1 MRPSEKSL
9 RFNLSTMKAVAFL
22 GLSFALVVGAFR
34 AHAGEAPAVRA
45 NYAAFSGAFAPL
57 WIAADRNLFSKY
69 GLNVDLRYIAPATA
83 TQALIGKNLE
93 IINPGGEIVEAG
105 LNGEPVVYI
114 AGIMNRAVMSIY
126 AKPEIG
132 SLADLKG
139 KVLAVT
145 VPGATTDFAARLL
158 LQQAR
163 LTPGKDVKLIYLKG
177 MVEILTGINQGNA
190 DAGIFTS
197 PTTLKA
203 QHAGL
208 KELVNVTEQNI
219 PMIHAALASTKEY
232 IKTRSRQRRGGFY
245 KLISKASKFPAPMPS
260 TPNKSSAN
268 TRRPP
273 MWPTWRIPI
282 RHFCRRGKDCRSCPP
297 LPFRRCSISRPI
309 PAPKR
314 RSPKR
319 SSTIPSLRRSA
330 SRDLSISFTS
340 RPNPDM
346 RCPNGNGLDP
356 EIRAAGAARQPVLS
370 PDRKKLEGLNDWND

>member
-1 MRPSEKSL
+1 MKSL
-9 RFNLSTMKAVAFL
+9 VKSIRSTVPTIANLVSLA
-22 GLSFALVVGAFR
+22 FALVLISGVPGV
-34 AHAGEAPAVRA
+34 HAGDAPSLRA

-57 WIAADRNLFSKY
+57 WIAADKNLFSKY

-83 TQALIGKNLE
+83 TQALIGKNLD

-145 VPGATTDFAARLL
+145 VPGATTDFAARVL
-158 LQQAR
+158 LQQVR

-232 IKTRSRQRRGGFY
+232 VKTNPDNVRRFLQAYLEGIK
-245 KLISKASKFPAPMPS
+245 
-260 TPNKSSAN
+260 
-268 TRRPP
+268 
-273 MWPTWRIPI
+273 
-282 RHFCRRGKDCRSCPP
+282 
-297 LPFRRCSISRPI
+297 ISRTDGEYAKQI
-309 PAPKR
+309 IGKYTKTTDVNDLENSYQTFLPAWERLPLVPAAAVQTMLNFATHPGAKAA
-314 RSPKR
+314 K
-319 SSTIPSLRRSA
+319 
-330 SRDLSISFTS
+330 
-340 RPNPDM
+340 
-346 RCPNGNGLDP
+346 P
-356 EIRAAGAARQPVLS
+356 EIFIDNSILAEIGKSGFV
-370 PDRKKLEGLNDWND
+370 DKLYK

>member
-1 MRPSEKSL
+1 MKLFVRIIRL
-9 RFNLSTMKAVAFL
+9 ALSTE
-22 GLSFALVVGAFR
+22 ALALLTLVPTLFGGAS
-34 AHAGEAPAVRA
+34 ASHAGDAPSLRA

-114 AGIMNRAVMSIY
+114 AGIMNRAVMSVY
-126 AKPEIG
+126 AKPEIK
-132 SLADLKG
+132 SVADLKG

-163 LTPGKDVKLIYLKG
+163 LTPGKDVKLLYLKG
-177 MVEILTGINQGNA
+177 MVEILAGINQGNA

-219 PMIHAALASTKEY
+219 PMIHAALASTKDY
-232 IKTRSRQRRGGFY
+232 VKT
-245 KLISKASKFPAPMPS
+245 
-260 TPNKSSAN
+260 
-268 TRRPP
+268 
-273 MWPTWRIPI
+273 
-282 RHFCRRGKDCRSCPP
+282 
-297 LPFRRCSISRPI
+297 
-309 PAPKR
+309 
-314 RSPKR
+314 
-319 SSTIPSLRRSA
+319 
-330 SRDLSISFTS
+330 
-340 RPNPDM
+340 NPDNV
-346 RCPNGNGLDP
+346 RRFLQ
-356 EIRAAGAARQPVLS
+356 AY
-370 PDRKKLEGLNDWND
+370 LEGIKVSRTDAEYAKQIIGKYTKTTDTADLENSYQTFLPAWERLPLVPAAAVQTMLNFATHPGAKTAKPETFIDNSILAEIGKSGFVDKLYK

>member
-1 MRPSEKSL
+1 MRRIQKL
-9 RFNLSTMKAVAFL
+9 IQITLSIFL
-22 GLSFALVVGAFR
+22 IGSVTAQ
-34 AHAGEAPAVRA
+34 AGEAPAVRA

-57 WIAADRNLFSKY
+57 WIAADKNLFGKY

-83 TQALIGKNLE
+83 TQALISKNLD

-105 LNGEPVVYI
+105 LNREPVVYI
-114 AGIMNRAVMSIY
+114 AGILNRAVMSIY

-163 LTPGKDVKLIYLKG
+163 LTPGKDVKLLYLKG
-177 MVEILTGINQGNA
+177 MMEILAGINQGNA

-232 IKTRSRQRRGGFY
+232 VKTRPDNVRRFLQAYLEGIKIARTDAEY
-245 KLISKASKFPAPMPS
+245 SKKIIGKYTKTSDVEDLENSYQTFLPAWERLPLVPPAAVQTMLNFASHPAA
-260 TPNKSSAN
+260 K
-268 TRRPP
+268 
-273 MWPTWRIPI
+273 
-282 RHFCRRGKDCRSCPP
+282 
-297 LPFRRCSISRPI
+297 
-309 PAPKR
+309 
-314 RSPKR
+314 
-319 SSTIPSLRRSA
+319 
-330 SRDLSISFTS
+330 
-340 RPNPDM
+340 
-346 RCPNGNGLDP
+346 
-356 EIRAAGAARQPVLS
+356 AARPEAFIDNSILAEIGKSGLV
-370 PDRKKLEGLNDWND
+370 DRLYR

>member
-1 MRPSEKSL
+1 MRPFEKSL
-9 RFNLSTMKAVAFL
+9 RFSLSTTQAVLLFV
-22 GLSFALVVGAFR
+22 LSFILVDGALK
-34 AHAGEAPAVRA
+34 AHAGEAPAIRA

-57 WIAADRNLFSKY
+57 WIAADRNLFTKY

-126 AKPEIG
+126 AKPEIR

-145 VPGATTDFAARLL
+145 VPGATTDFAARVL

-219 PMIHAALASTKEY
+219 PMIHAALASTKDY
-232 IKTRSRQRRGGFY
+232 VKT
-245 KLISKASKFPAPMPS
+245 
-260 TPNKSSAN
+260 
-268 TRRPP
+268 
-273 MWPTWRIPI
+273 
-282 RHFCRRGKDCRSCPP
+282 
-297 LPFRRCSISRPI
+297 
-309 PAPKR
+309 
-314 RSPKR
+314 
-319 SSTIPSLRRSA
+319 
-330 SRDLSISFTS
+330 
-340 RPNPDM
+340 NPDNV
-346 RCPNGNGLDP
+346 RRFLQ
-356 EIRAAGAARQPVLS
+356 AY
-370 PDRKKLEGLNDWND
+370 LEGIKISHTDAEYAKQIIGKYTKTTDVADLENSYQTFLPAWERLPLVPAAAVQTMLNFATHPAAKTAKPETFIDNSILAEIGKSGFVDKLYK

>member
-1 MRPSEKSL
+1 MQPSEKLL
-9 RFNLSTMKAVAFL
+9 RAVFTMKRTMSLA
-22 GLSFALVVGAFR
+22 LSLILATGAFR
-34 AHAGEAPAVRA
+34 ADAADPPIVRA

-57 WIAADRNLFSKY
+57 WIAADNNLFAKY

-145 VPGATTDFAARLL
+145 VPGATTDFAARVL

-219 PMIHAALASTKEY
+219 PMIHARPDNVRRFLQAYLEG
-232 IKTRSRQRRGGFY
+232 IK
-245 KLISKASKFPAPMPS
+245 
-260 TPNKSSAN
+260 
-268 TRRPP
+268 
-273 MWPTWRIPI
+273 
-282 RHFCRRGKDCRSCPP
+282 
-297 LPFRRCSISRPI
+297 ISRTDAAYTKQVI
-309 PAPKR
+309 GKYTKTTDAADLENSYQTFLPAWEKLPVVPAAAVQTMLNFATHPGAKTAK
-314 RSPKR
+314 PE
-319 SSTIPSLRRSA
+319 TFI
-330 SRDLSISFTS
+330 DNSIMT
-340 RPNPDM
+340 
-346 RCPNGNGLDP
+346 
-356 EIRAAGAARQPVLS
+356 EIGKSGFV
-370 PDRKKLEGLNDWND
+370 DRLYK

>member
-1 MRPSEKSL
+1 MRPSEKSI
-9 RFNLSTMKAVAFL
+9 RFTLSTVLL
-22 GLSFALVVGAFR
+22 GMFFVLVTGSSR
-34 AHAGEAPAVRA
+34 ARAAEAPSVRA

-57 WIAADRNLFSKY
+57 WIAADKNLFSKY

-83 TQALIGKNLE
+83 TQALIGKNLD

-145 VPGATTDFAARLL
+145 VPGATTDFAARVL

-219 PMIHAALASTKEY
+219 PMIHAALASTKDY
-232 IKTRSRQRRGGFY
+232 IKTRPDNVRRFLQAY
-245 KLISKASKFPAPMPS
+245 
-260 TPNKSSAN
+260 
-268 TRRPP
+268 
-273 MWPTWRIPI
+273 
-282 RHFCRRGKDCRSCPP
+282 
-297 LPFRRCSISRPI
+297 
-309 PAPKR
+309 
-314 RSPKR
+314 
-319 SSTIPSLRRSA
+319 
-330 SRDLSISFTS
+330 
-340 RPNPDM
+340 
-346 RCPNGNGLDP
+346 
-356 EIRAAGAARQPVLS
+356 
-370 PDRKKLEGLNDWND
+370 LEGIKIARTEADYAKQIIGKYTKTTDANDLEDSYQTFLPAWERLPVVPAAAVQTMLNFASHPGAKTAKPETFIDNSILAEIGKSGFVDRLYK

>member
-1 MRPSEKSL
+1 MRPFEKSIQ
-9 RFNLSTMKAVAFL
+9 FVELSTTLILLTAFSL
-22 GLSFALVVGAFR
+22 FAGGGR
-34 AHAGEAPAVRA
+34 AHAGDAPVVRA

-57 WIAADRNLFSKY
+57 WIAADKNLFTKY
-69 GLNVDLRYIAPATA
+69 GLTVDIRYIAPATA

-145 VPGATTDFAARLL
+145 VPGATTDFAARVL

-163 LTPGKDVKLIYLKG
+163 LTPGKDVKLLYLKG
-177 MVEILTGINQGNA
+177 MMEILAGIKQGNA

-208 KELVNVTEQNI
+208 KELVNVTAQNI

-232 IKTRSRQRRGGFY
+232 VKTRRDDARRFLQAYLEGI
-245 KLISKASKFPAPMPS
+245 K
-260 TPNKSSAN
+260 
-268 TRRPP
+268 
-273 MWPTWRIPI
+273 
-282 RHFCRRGKDCRSCPP
+282 
-297 LPFRRCSISRPI
+297 ISRTDPNYAKQI
-309 PAPKR
+309 IGKYTKTTDVADLENSYQTFLPAWERLPLVPAAAVQTMLNFATHPGAKTAK
-314 RSPKR
+314 PE
-319 SSTIPSLRRSA
+319 TFI
-330 SRDLSISFTS
+330 DNSI
-340 RPNPDM
+340 
-346 RCPNGNGLDP
+346 LA
-356 EIRAAGAARQPVLS
+356 EIGKSGFV
-370 PDRKKLEGLNDWND
+370 DKLYK

>member
-1 MRPSEKSL
+1 MRPSEKSI
-9 RFNLSTMKAVAFL
+9 RFNLLTV
-22 GLSFALVVGAFR
+22 LVGVFFVLVTGSSESR
-34 AHAGEAPAVRA
+34 AAEMPSVRA

-57 WIAADRNLFSKY
+57 WIAADRNLFTKY
-69 GLNVDLRYIAPATA
+69 GLNVDIRYIAPATA
-83 TQALIGKNLE
+83 TQALIGKNLD

-145 VPGATTDFAARLL
+145 VPGATTDFAARVL

-232 IKTRSRQRRGGFY
+232 VKTRRDDARRFLQAYLEGI
-245 KLISKASKFPAPMPS
+245 K
-260 TPNKSSAN
+260 
-268 TRRPP
+268 
-273 MWPTWRIPI
+273 
-282 RHFCRRGKDCRSCPP
+282 
-297 LPFRRCSISRPI
+297 ISR
-309 PAPKR
+309 
-314 RSPKR
+314 
-319 SSTIPSLRRSA
+319 T
-330 SRDLSISFTS
+330 
-340 RPNPDM
+340 
-346 RCPNGNGLDP
+346 DP
-356 EIRAAGAARQPVLS
+356 EYTKQIIGKYTKTTDVADLENSYQTFLPAWERLPLVPAAAVQTMLNFASHPGAKTAKPEAFIDNSILAEIDKSGFV
-370 PDRKKLEGLNDWND
+370 DKLYK

>member
-1 MRPSEKSL
+1 MRPSEKSI
-9 RFNLSTMKAVAFL
+9 RFTLSTVLL
-22 GLSFALVVGAFR
+22 GMFFVLVTGSSR
-34 AHAGEAPAVRA
+34 ARAAEAPSVRA

-57 WIAADRNLFSKY
+57 WIAADKNLFSKY

-83 TQALIGKNLE
+83 TQALIGKNLD

-114 AGIMNRAVMSIY
+114 AGILNRAVMSIY

-145 VPGATTDFAARLL
+145 VPGATTDFAARVL

-219 PMIHAALASTKEY
+219 PMIHAALASTKDY
-232 IKTRSRQRRGGFY
+232 IKTRPDNVRRFLQAY
-245 KLISKASKFPAPMPS
+245 
-260 TPNKSSAN
+260 
-268 TRRPP
+268 
-273 MWPTWRIPI
+273 
-282 RHFCRRGKDCRSCPP
+282 
-297 LPFRRCSISRPI
+297 
-309 PAPKR
+309 
-314 RSPKR
+314 
-319 SSTIPSLRRSA
+319 
-330 SRDLSISFTS
+330 
-340 RPNPDM
+340 
-346 RCPNGNGLDP
+346 
-356 EIRAAGAARQPVLS
+356 
-370 PDRKKLEGLNDWND
+370 LEGIKIARTEADYAKQIIGKYTKTTDANDLEDSYQTFLPAWERLPVVPAAAVQTMLNFASHPGAKTAKPETFIDNSILAEIGKSGFVDRLYK